1 MPSPAAWLQA
11 YQARVLNAGWRIQD
25 IPFLPPGA
33 TLVVTGVP
41 AIGWAMNACALAFL
55 GFGVGLAALTLV
67 DGPSADAWRG
77 VLGGGLFGSI
87 VGLGASVG
95 LGRWTYARSLVR
107 VDAVC
112 IDREVRELPK
122 LGRDTQPRWTGRI
135 VCAYAFGGAEH
146 IATPRLKGAPLDGFA
161 RFADEAAVHAF
172 LDARIRPDGRCAVW
186 VDPVRPLCASL
197 ADERR

>member
-11 YQARVLNAGWRIQD
+11 YQARALNAGWRIQD

-33 TLVVTGVP
+33 TLV
-41 AIGWAMNACALAFL
+41 
-55 GFGVGLAALTLV
+55 
-67 DGPSADAWRG
+67 
-77 VLGGGLFGSI
+77 
-87 VGLGASVG
+87 
-95 LGRWTYARSLVR
+95 

-186 VDPVRPLCASL
+186 VDPIRPLCAL
-197 ADERR
+197 LGDERR